1 MSKDEFLNRLS
12 FLLCDISFE
21 EREEALSY
29 YREYIE
35 DAGLENEEAI
45 VNELGSVEDL
55 AREIRTGLSNK
66 NDPDFDY
73 CRTFAALE
81 PKATYTG
88 GTQNE
93 SYEHYTDVDVI
104 RKERNKS
111 RLMLAIIALAFLSP
125 VWLPIA
131 GGLLSAI
138 FGIAIGILAI
148 VFGIGVA
155 GVVMAIVGVILF
167 VCGLVQMLTSPLV
180 GVALIGAS
188 MIVAALGL
196 LFLVF
201 IVWACGTVIPLC
213 INGISS
219 LIHHVTGRFR
229 RGGAV

>member
-55 AREIRTGLSNK
+55 AREIKNGLSNK

-73 CRTFAALE
+73 RRTFAALE
-81 PKATYTG
+81 PKTTYTG
-88 GTQNE
+88 GTRNE
-93 SYEHYTDVDVI
+93 TYERYTDVDVI
-104 RKERNKS
+104 KRERNKS
-111 RLMLAIIALAFLSP
+111 HLLLAIIALAFLSP
-125 VWLPIA
+125 VWLPLI

-138 FGIAIGILAI
+138 LGIVVGILAI
-148 VFGIGVA
+148 VFGFGIA
-155 GVVMAIVGVILF
+155 GVVMTIVGIILF
-167 VCGLVQMLTSPLV
+167 ICGLVQLLTSPLV
-180 GVALIGAS
+180 GVALIGAA

-201 IVWACGTVIPLC
+201 IIWACSTVFPFC
-213 INGISS
+213 VNGISS
-219 LIHHVTGRFR
+219 LIHHVTARFR
-229 RGGAV
+229 KGGTL